1 MNIDPQQLQ
10 IRDIHLPPAVHW
22 WPPAPGWWMLLGL
35 LVMVAAAL
43 WIFKRIRRRG
53 RLKRVA
59 LSELRRIET
68 RHPAELD
75 GREFA
80 AELSALLRRVSI
92 SKADRSQC
100 AGLVGEEWLGFL
112 DKTLG
117 DRRFT
122 QGPGR
127 ALIEAPYR
135 PDVEIDGDALLGL
148 VRDWVKK
155 Q

>member
-1 MNIDPQQLQ
+1 MNTDPQQLAL
-10 IRDIHLPPAVHW
+10 RDIHLPPAVSW

-35 LVMVAAAL
+35 LVLAAAAVAL
-43 WIFKRIRRRG
+43 FRMRRRGG

-59 LSELRRIET
+59 LAELGRIEARFQT
-68 RHPAELD
+68 GHD

-92 SKADRSQC
+92 SKAARDEC

-112 DKTLG
+112 EKTLG
-117 DRRFT
+117 DGRFT
-122 QGPGR
+122 QGAGR

-135 PDVEIDGDALLGL
+135 PNVEINAEALLGL
-148 VRDWVKK
+148 ARDWIQK